1 MMGPWWLAWRYVLYH
16 RVRGLTLIAC
26 VSLVALL
33 PVIVSLL
40 TNSFQ
45 AELVSRAQS
54 TPLLVGPKGS
64 RYDLVLQ
71 SLYFEGKGL
80 DTIPASQV
88 DRILDTGH
96 AAAIP
101 LLIKHRAKGFPVVG
115 TTLDYLTHRSLR
127 IQSGHTLGRLG
138 DCVAGA
144 HVARRLG
151 LSPGEFLLT
160 DSPNVFDIAGQTPL
174 RMRVTGI
181 LHPSN
186 SPDDDALFVDLKTA
200 WIIEGIG
207 HGHDDVS
214 RVDPSLLL
222 KKDENQIT
230 ASAGVVSYTQ
240 ITQENVDSFHFHGDP
255 ASFPITGIMV
265 VPHDEKATS
274 LLMGEYVDP
283 KEPMQIVR
291 PMEVMEE
298 LLRFVFRAKRFFDV
312 QSTLVGLATLILLGL
327 IMALSA
333 RLRQREMETLFKMG
347 ANRLTTTMMIGAEWI
362 YIALAS
368 LVNVVVIATLAINW
382 ASSLLRYLLFA

>member
-1 MMGPWWLAWRYVLYH
+1 MGPWWLAWRYVLHH
-16 RVRGLTLIAC
+16 RARSLTLIAC

-33 PVIVSLL
+33 PVVVSLL
-40 TNSFQ
+40 TQSFQ
-45 AELVSRAQS
+45 TELVARAQS

-71 SLYFEGKGL
+71 SLYFEGRGL
-80 DTIPASQV
+80 GTIPASQV
-88 DRILDTGH
+88 DRIVDTGH
-96 AAAIP
+96 AQAIP

-115 TTLDYLTHRSLR
+115 TTLDYLAHRGLL
-127 IQSGHTLGRLG
+127 IEAGQTLGQLG
-138 DCVAGA
+138 DCVVGA
-144 HVARRLG
+144 RVARRLG
-151 LSPGEFLLT
+151 LSPGDFILT
-160 DSPNVFDIAGQTPL
+160 DSSNVFDIAGQTPL

-181 LHPSN
+181 LRPAN
-186 SPDDDALFVDLKTA
+186 SPDDDTFFVDLKTA

-207 HGHDDVS
+207 HGHDDVA

-222 KKDENQIT
+222 SKDENKIT

-240 ITQENVDSFHFHGDP
+240 ITEENVDSFHFHGDP
-255 ASFPITGIMV
+255 ATFPVTGIMV
-265 VPHDEKATS
+265 VPHDERASS

-291 PMEVMEE
+291 PIEVMEE
-298 LLRFVFRAKRFFDV
+298 LLRFVFRAKRFFDI
-312 QSTLVGLATLILLGL
+312 QSTLVGLATLILLSL

-333 RLRQREMETLFKMG
+333 RLRQREMETLYKMG
-347 ANRLTTTMMIGAEWI
+347 ANRATTATMILAEWL

-368 LVNVVVIATLAINW
+368 LGIVVTLAAFAITW

>member
-1 MMGPWWLAWRYVLYH
+1 V
-16 RVRGLTLIAC
+16 AC
-26 VSLVALL
+26 VTLVAFL
-33 PVIVSLL
+33 PVVVSLL
-40 TNSFQ
+40 TSSFQ
-45 AELVSRAQS
+45 SELVARAQS

-71 SLYFEGKGL
+71 SLYFEGRGL
-80 DTIPASQV
+80 GTIPVHQV
-88 DRILDTGH
+88 DRIVDTGY
-96 AAAIP
+96 ASAIP
-101 LLIKHRAKGFPVVG
+101 LLLKHRAKGFPVVG
-115 TTLDYLTHRSLR
+115 TTLDYLSQRRLR
-127 IQSGHTLGRLG
+127 IASGNSLARLG
-138 DCVAGA
+138 DAVAGA
-144 HVARRLG
+144 SVARRLG
-151 LSPGEFLLT
+151 LRPGDFILT
-160 DSPNVFDIAGQTPL
+160 DSLNVFDIAGQTPL

-181 LHPSN
+181 LHPSH
-186 SPDDDALFVDLKTA
+186 SPDDDAFFVDINTA

-207 HGHDDVS
+207 HGHDDVA

-222 KKDENQIT
+222 KKDENKLT

-240 ITQENVDSFHFHGDP
+240 ITDENIDSFHFHGDP

-265 VPHDEKATS
+265 VPHDERTSS
-274 LLMGEYVDP
+274 LLMGEYLDP

-291 PMEVMEE
+291 PLEVMEE
-298 LLRFVFRAKRFFDV
+298 LLRFVFRAKRFFDA

-347 ANRLTTTMMIGAEWI
+347 ANRRKILTMILAEWL

-368 LVNVVVIATLAINW
+368 FGIVMALSAFAIFW

>member
-1 MMGPWWLAWRYVLYH
+1 MGPWWLAWRYVVHH
-16 RVRGLTLIAC
+16 RARSLTLVAC
-26 VSLVALL
+26 VTLVAFL
-33 PVIVSLL
+33 PVVVSLL
-40 TNSFQ
+40 TSSFQ
-45 AELVSRAQS
+45 SELVARAQS

-71 SLYFEGKGL
+71 SLYFEGRGL
-80 DTIPASQV
+80 GTIPVHQV
-88 DRILDTGH
+88 DRIVDTGY
-96 AAAIP
+96 ASAIP
-101 LLIKHRAKGFPVVG
+101 LLLKHRAKGFPVVG
-115 TTLDYLTHRSLR
+115 TTLDYLSQRRLR
-127 IQSGHTLGRLG
+127 IASGNSLARLG
-138 DCVAGA
+138 DAVAGA
-144 HVARRLG
+144 SVARRLG
-151 LSPGEFLLT
+151 LRPGDFILT
-160 DSPNVFDIAGQTPL
+160 DSLNVFDIAGQTPL

-181 LHPSN
+181 LHPSH
-186 SPDDDALFVDLKTA
+186 SPDDDAFFVDINTA

-207 HGHDDVS
+207 HGHDDVA

-222 KKDENQIT
+222 KKDENKLT

-240 ITQENVDSFHFHGDP
+240 ITDENIDSFHFHGDP

-265 VPHDEKATS
+265 VPHDERTSS
-274 LLMGEYVDP
+274 LLMGEYLDP

-291 PMEVMEE
+291 PLEVMEE
-298 LLRFVFRAKRFFDV
+298 LLRFVFRAKRFFDA

-347 ANRLTTTMMIGAEWI
+347 ANRRTILTMILAEWL

-368 LVNVVVIATLAINW
+368 FGIVIALSAFAISW